1 MVSVPAA
8 NAPCTPAGESSI
20 ARHSPGLTPSSQLAR
35 RQKVH
40 LGVGLA
46 VLDVFAGDDG
56 VELVREPQDLQHA
69 KRLLAVGLG
78 GERRRIT
85 LAPDVTKQGYVMRVA
100 VFEDEFRVGQQL
112 LVDAEPYPDE
122 GLPRR
127 VHAEL

>member
-8 NAPCTPAGESSI
+8 NAPCTPCRGVLYRQALP
-20 ARHSPGLTPSSQLAR
+20 RPHPQLAR